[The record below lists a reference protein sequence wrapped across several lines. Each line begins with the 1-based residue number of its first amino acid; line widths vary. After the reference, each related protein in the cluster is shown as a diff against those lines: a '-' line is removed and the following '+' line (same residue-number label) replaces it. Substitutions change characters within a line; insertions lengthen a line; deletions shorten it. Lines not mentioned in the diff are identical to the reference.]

1 MNISGL
7 LTAFLPEQ
15 GGSVPLTQ
23 DTEASLLGAE
33 FAALFA
39 PPDPALPT
47 ATPKLPVHKVAADDV
62 LILPDEGI
70 VLEAERAVLV
80 FWQVVVAD
88 PAKAPQPSDHEPPL
102 PDEPVE
108 TVAALALCCAPPA
121 AFPPD
126 PKGVDALAK
135 GIALAAAPS
144 VAAPHDFPLAA
155 LAEQGLPQAQATDL
169 AADTAPRQLDQV
181 VLAQMPSNAPPSPP
195 RADASARP
203 DQAAQ
208 AQGGKVQSILDKVSG
223 PTAPLGRSDKAHGL
237 DFSGAERQGAA
248 QAPIDALDGIALSL
262 EPKQGVVF
270 GALGQTRDGHD
281 STDRA
286 KGQAQP
292 VAVAGEG
299 AAQGVDLVA
308 KTNTWVAPKFETV
321 APPPSG
327 KTAPENLDQGPLA
340 TPVLGLKIATP
351 LPAAQNTPN
360 PVPWLFTAGQG
371 APRLPSKPDPAQ
383 PIPSIIP
390 APLQTA
396 VLPFDTKPAQA
407 VQPSDMGAGP
417 SDALVQGD
425 RRSLEFSVA
434 SADAA
439 QVAVGASP
447 PPTAA
452 GLTATPLAPTS
463 TDAPPPKSALG
474 LHHLPDVI
482 EHLHQGAVRE
492 GHSHAE
498 LLMNPAELGR
508 IRFDLITQGDQV
520 QVTLSVERPETLDL
534 LRANTEAL
542 RQEFRAAGLTAD
554 TLNFGQWSQRPPAR
568 DQSAAPPDQAAPA
581 LLPQAIPAPYIKPPS
596 TSALDLRL

>member
-1 MNISGL
+1 M
-7 LTAFLPEQ
+7 
-15 GGSVPLTQ
+15 
-23 DTEASLLGAE
+23 
-33 FAALFA
+33 AAL
-39 PPDPALPT
+39 
-47 ATPKLPVHKVAADDV
+47 
-62 LILPDEGI
+62 
-70 VLEAERAVLV
+70 
-80 FWQVVVAD
+80 
-88 PAKAPQPSDHEPPL
+88 
-102 PDEPVE
+102 
-108 TVAALALCCAPPA
+108 
-121 AFPPD
+121 
-126 PKGVDALAK
+126 
-135 GIALAAAPS
+135 IA
-144 VAAPHDFPLAA
+144 
-155 LAEQGLPQAQATDL
+155 QGLPQAQATDL
-169 AADTAPRQLDQV
+169 AADTAPRQLDQA

-208 AQGGKVQSILDKVSG
+208 AQGGKVQSILDKVSD
-223 PTAPLGRSDKAHGL
+223 PTAPLGRSDKARGL

-248 QAPIDALDGIALSL
+248 QAPFDALDGIALSL
-262 EPKQGVVF
+262 EPTQGALPQGAVF
-270 GALGQTRDGHD
+270 GALGQTRDGHA

-308 KTNTWVAPKFETV
+308 KTNTWGVPKFETV

-340 TPVLGLKIATP
+340 TPVLGLKIAIP

-390 APLQTA
+390 APLQAA

-407 VQPSDMGAGP
+407 VQPTDMGAGP

-425 RRSLEFSVA
+425 PRNLEFSVA

-439 QVAVGASP
+439 QVAFGASTP
-447 PPTAA
+447 PAAA

-568 DQSAAPPDQAAPA
+568 DQSAAPPDQATPA
-581 LLPQAIPAPYIKPPS
+581 LPPHAIPAPYNKPPS

>member
-47 ATPKLPVHKVAADDV
+47 ATPKLPVPKAAADDV
-62 LILPDEGI
+62 LILLDEGI

-108 TVAALALCCAPPA
+108 TDAALALCFAPPA

-126 PKGVDALAK
+126 PKGVDALAT
-135 GIALAAAPS
+135 GVALAAAPS
-144 VAAPHDFPLAA
+144 VAAPHDFPLATLIA
-155 LAEQGLPQAQATDL
+155 QGLPQAQTTDL

-208 AQGGKVQSILDKVSG
+208 AQGGKVQSILDKLSD
-223 PTAPLGRSDKAHGL
+223 PTAPLGRSDKARRL

-262 EPKQGVVF
+262 EPKQGVVLV
-270 GALGQTRDGHD
+270 ALGQTRDGHA

-340 TPVLGLKIATP
+340 TPVLGLKIAIP

-390 APLQTA
+390 APLQAA

>member
-1 MNISGL
+1 
-7 LTAFLPEQ
+7 
-15 GGSVPLTQ
+15 
-23 DTEASLLGAE
+23 
-33 FAALFA
+33 
-39 PPDPALPT
+39 
-47 ATPKLPVHKVAADDV
+47 
-62 LILPDEGI
+62 
-70 VLEAERAVLV
+70 
-80 FWQVVVAD
+80 
-88 PAKAPQPSDHEPPL
+88 
-102 PDEPVE
+102 
-108 TVAALALCCAPPA
+108 
-121 AFPPD
+121 
-126 PKGVDALAK
+126 LAK

-144 VAAPHDFPLAA
+144 VAAPHDFPLAT
-155 LAEQGLPQAQATDL
+155 LAAQGLPQAQATDL
-169 AADTAPRQLDQV
+169 AADTAPRQLDQA
-181 VLAQMPSNAPPSPP
+181 VLAQMPSNAPLNPP

-208 AQGGKVQSILDKVSG
+208 AQGGKVQSILDKVSD
-223 PTAPLGRSDKAHGL
+223 PTAPLGRSDKARGL

-262 EPKQGVVF
+262 EPTQGALPQGAVF
-270 GALGQTRDGHD
+270 GALGQTRDGHA

-286 KGQAQP
+286 KGQAHP

-351 LPAAQNTPN
+351 LPVAQNAPN
-360 PVPWLFTAGQG
+360 PVPWLFTAGQS

-390 APLQTA
+390 APLQAA

-434 SADAA
+434 SAEAA

-568 DQSAAPPDQAAPA
+568 DQSAAPADQAAPA